1 MDIWTLN
8 KEETDRVQTLAEKM
22 LDDRR
27 LTGEERRRFY
37 ATAISFALSTLKGK
51 DVGFN
56 HVLLKMEIG
65 ELLNA
70 KQTCSLS

>member
-1 MDIWTLN
+1 MDVWSLGD
-8 KEETDRVQTLAEKM
+8 EEMDRVKALTEKM

-37 ATAISFALSTLKGK
+37 STAISFALSTLRGK

-70 KQTCSLS
+70 N